1 MHGGVCCYHVTVCDF
16 AMLCIAALIMISLS
30 VRSDTAMHYITTSIA
45 AVNPLN

>member
-16 AMLCIAALIMISLS
+16 AMLCIAVLFMISLS
-30 VRSDTAMHYITTSIA
+30 VRSDTAMYYITTNIA